1 MRTLE
6 FREVV
11 AAQGRYIR
19 QTSGG
24 MDCFAIVDI
33 LVEPVPESNLDLSWE
48 VGLDQIPRDFSE
60 ACLAGVT
67 SVLEELGVTCIGTRV
82 RIVGG
87 VHHPTDS
94 KSRCYSAAMSDAFK
108 SAIDRCGIIAEHR

>member
-1 MRTLE
+1 MRALE
-6 FREVV
+6 FREAVGS
-11 AAQGRYIR
+11 QGRYIR

-24 MDCFAIVDI
+24 MDCFAILDI
-33 LVEPVPESNLDLSWE
+33 LVEPAAESNFDLLWE

-67 SVLEELGVTCIGTRV
+67 SVLEELGVTCSGTRI

-94 KSRCYSAAMSDAFK
+94 KPRCYSAAMRDAFK
-108 SAIDRCGIIAEHR
+108 GAIDRCGIIAEHR